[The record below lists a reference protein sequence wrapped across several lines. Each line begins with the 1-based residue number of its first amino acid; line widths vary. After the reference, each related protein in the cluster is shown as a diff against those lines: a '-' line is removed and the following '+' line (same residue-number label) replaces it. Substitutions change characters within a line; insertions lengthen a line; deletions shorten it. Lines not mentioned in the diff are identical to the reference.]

1 MDEILSALF
10 HSFVEGKVGTMM
22 IVSSTVL
29 SAVPA
34 WALLGA
40 LWAAVGVFVMSAFT
54 CYAWRRMM
62 AVPGVAEGRS
72 DSVCASVV
80 CGGVCALVSA
90 VLVVGVGVFM

>member
-1 MDEILSALF
+1 
-10 HSFVEGKVGTMM
+10 M

-29 SAVPA
+29 GAVPA
-34 WALLGA
+34 WALFGA

-54 CYAWRRMM
+54 CYVWRRAM
-62 AVPGVAEGRS
+62 AVPGVVEGRA
-72 DSVCASVV
+72 DSVRASVA